1 MNKPAGLSLIC
12 GLLLSAC
19 ATGPDHVAPTA
30 TALGV
35 PEQWTGPGG
44 GSGSGSGSGE
54 AVALDQ
60 WWTQFDDPQLS
71 RFIEAA
77 LASNLDIAQ
86 SVARLRQA
94 RELVAQARAD
104 YLPSVSGS
112 AGAGRNF
119 DSDGPDRSS
128 FSVGADASWEIDL
141 FGGIGRSVEAARADA
156 AATGFDLASVQLSIV
171 AETAN
176 SYIAARTAQARLAI
190 ARDTLETLDENLQ
203 IAQWRV
209 QAGLVSTLDQEQARA
224 QRAQTAA
231 SIPSLE
237 ANLASAVN
245 RLAVLTGR
253 APGTVTGDIGDAIAD
268 VPIPQGPATIAV
280 GIPADTLRQR
290 PDVRASERALAA
302 ATARIGVAQSLLYP
316 ALRLTGNI
324 GTSALSTGGL
334 GDVVTGGLFAG
345 LAQPLFEGGRLRA
358 QVRAARAAADAALA
372 AYRQS
377 VLLGLEDVE
386 NGLVARDAA
395 ERREVELA
403 IALDAASNAALLA
416 RSQYRAGLSDFQTL
430 LEAERSLLS
439 ARDGLI
445 TARADRASAL
455 VQLYRA
461 LGGGWQSFAPN
472 QTEMP

>member
-1 MNKPAGLSLIC
+1 MNKLAGFVLLS
-12 GLLLSAC
+12 GALLSAC
-19 ATGPDHVAPTA
+19 ATGPNHLAPDPV
-30 TALGV
+30 ALGV
-35 PEQWTGPGG
+35 PDRWTGPDRGD
-44 GSGSGSGSGE
+44 
-54 AVALDQ
+54 VADSQ
-60 WWTQFDDPQLS
+60 TPDAWWTQFDDPQLT
-71 RFIEAA
+71 RYVEAA
-77 LASNLDIAQ
+77 LSGNLDIAQ
-86 SVARLRQA
+86 ALARLRQA
-94 RELVAQARAD
+94 REFVTQARAS
-104 YLPSVSGS
+104 YLPSIDGA
-112 AGAGRNF
+112 AGVGRNL
-119 DSDGPDRSS
+119 DSGARDRSS
-128 FSVGADASWEIDL
+128 FSVGADAAWEADL
-141 FGGIGRSVEAARADA
+141 FGGISRSVEAARADA
-156 AATGFDLASVQLSIV
+156 AAAGFDLATVRVSIA

-176 SYIAARTAQARLAI
+176 SYISARTAQARLAI
-190 ARDTLETLDENLQ
+190 ARDTLGTQDDNLQ

-231 SIPSLE
+231 LIPTLE
-237 ANLASAVN
+237 ANLANAVN

-253 APGTVTGDIGDAIAD
+253 APGAINAEIAAEA
-268 VPIPQGPATIAV
+268 PIPQGPASIAV

-324 GTSALSTGGL
+324 GTGALSLGGL

-345 LAQPLFEGGRLRA
+345 VAQTIFDGGRLRA
-358 QVRAARAAADAALA
+358 QVRSARAAADGAFA
-372 AYRQS
+372 AYRQT
-377 VLLGLEDVE
+377 VLTGLEDVE

-395 ERREVELA
+395 ERREVELGV
-403 IALDAASNAALLA
+403 ALDAASNAALLA

-445 TARADRASAL
+445 NAGADRALSL

-461 LGGGWQSFAPN
+461 LGGGWQSLAPI
-472 QTEMP
+472 QTETP